1 MKETQ
6 LTVLLQCMN
15 QRTLNRLAVH
25 IKDRISN
32 IKAMVLAFLV
42 ENNISFST
50 VGKSLIL
57 KIVETAKMLYSDQI
71 LELLCKKRQL
81 PKNAFRNGTEM
92 PFKKN
97 YPKLHVETL

>member
-32 IKAMVLAFLV
+32 MKAMVLAFLA

-50 VGKSLIL
+50 VG
-57 KIVETAKMLYSDQI
+57 
-71 LELLCKKRQL
+71 
-81 PKNAFRNGTEM
+81 
-92 PFKKN
+92 
-97 YPKLHVETL
+97 

>member
-15 QRTLNRLAVH
+15 QRKLNRLAVH

-32 IKAMVLAFLV
+32 MKAMVLAFLA

-57 KIVETAKMLYSDQI
+57 KIV
-71 LELLCKKRQL
+71 
-81 PKNAFRNGTEM
+81 
-92 PFKKN
+92 
-97 YPKLHVETL
+97 